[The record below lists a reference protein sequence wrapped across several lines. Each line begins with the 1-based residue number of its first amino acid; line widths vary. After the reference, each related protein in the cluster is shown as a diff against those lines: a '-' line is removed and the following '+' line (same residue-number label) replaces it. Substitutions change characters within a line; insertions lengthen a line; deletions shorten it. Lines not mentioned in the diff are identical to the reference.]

1 MKDVGKYVK
10 GYNMYQKMKNK
21 TEVPVKKLKLSKVPE
36 KP

>member
-10 GYNMYQKMKNK
+10 GYNIHQKMKNRTK
-21 TEVPVKKLKLSKVPE
+21 VPAKKLKLSKVPE

>member
-10 GYNMYQKMKNK
+10 GYNMCQKMKNR
-21 TEVPVKKLKLSKVPE
+21 TEVPAKKLKLSNIPE